1 MVTVDKRSDIM
12 MDNLNQNDRILRSAL
27 HEFGTKGYNL
37 SSTNTIAA
45 NAKVSKGLIFK
56 KFKSKA
62 DLFYAVYEIELEKF
76 MDAYRHFQKVTSTDV
91 FEQIIDII
99 IWKGQYTSEHPEAAN
114 VLLEG
119 IANPPNAIKDQLLQ
133 SLVVLRELSI
143 ASLFSQIN
151 RDNLREDITQE
162 TFERTLNLAISGLQA
177 TYVNKNVNYE
187 MLNSI
192 KNESIEFLKIII
204 RGMEK

>member
-1 MVTVDKRSDIM
+1 M
-12 MDNLNQNDRILRSAL
+12 MDDLNQNDRILLAAL
-27 HEFGTKGYNL
+27 HEFGTKGYIL
-37 SSTNTIAA
+37 SSTNTIAT

-62 DLFYAVYEIELEKF
+62 ELFYAVYEMELEKF
-76 MDAYRHFQKVTSTDV
+76 MDAYRHFQKVVSTDV

-99 IWKGQYTSEHPEAAN
+99 IWKGQYTNEHPEAAN

-119 IANPPNAIKDQLLQ
+119 IANPPTAIKNQLLS

-143 ASLFSQIN
+143 TSLFSLIN
-151 RDNLREDITQE
+151 RDHLRDDITQE
-162 TFERTLNLAISGLQA
+162 TFERTLNLAIAGLQA

-187 MLNSI
+187 VLNSI

>member
-1 MVTVDKRSDIM
+1 MVTVDEGSNIM
-12 MDNLNQNDRILRSAL
+12 MENLNKNDRILRSAL

-62 DLFYAVYEIELEKF
+62 ELFYAVYDMELEKF
-76 MDAYRHFQKVTSTDV
+76 MDAYRHFQKIKSNDV
-91 FEQIIDII
+91 YEQIIDII
-99 IWKGQYTSEHPEAAN
+99 IWKGQYTSEHSEAAN

-119 IANPPNAIKDQLLQ
+119 IANPPNAIKDQLLH
-133 SLVVLRELSI
+133 SLIVLRELSI

-151 RDNLREDITQE
+151 RDNLREDISQE
-162 TFERTLNLAISGLQA
+162 TFERTLNLAIAGLQA